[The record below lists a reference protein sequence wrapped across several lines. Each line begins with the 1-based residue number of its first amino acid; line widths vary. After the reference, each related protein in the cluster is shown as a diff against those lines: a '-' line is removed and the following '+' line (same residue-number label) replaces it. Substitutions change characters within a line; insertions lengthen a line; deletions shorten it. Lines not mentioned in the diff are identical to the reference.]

1 MKAFSLSLFTLICF
15 TTVSFAQYQQ
25 TQKAVGKAVI
35 KTPTILCE
43 KCQEKVEFFISHTEG
58 VSSVAVNIR
67 KHTTTVTWLNDRTT
81 LENIK
86 TAIANMG
93 FDADDI
99 EAEEYAFKRLP
110 KECKAEIT
118 AAKAKAAASVNPVVT
133 PPAVKQ

>member
-1 MKAFSLSLFTLICF
+1 MKAISLSLFAILSL
-15 TTVSFAQYQQ
+15 TTISFGQYQQ
-25 TQKAVGKAVI
+25 TQKAIGKAVI

-58 VSSVAVNIR
+58 VGSCSVNIY
-67 KHTTTVTWLNDRTT
+67 KKTTTVTWYNDRTT

-86 TAIANMG
+86 TAIANLG

-118 AAKAKAAASVNPVVT
+118 TAKAKAAAKLNPAAT
-133 PPAVKQ
+133 PAVKQ

>member
-1 MKAFSLSLFTLICF
+1 MKAFSLGLLAFFCF
-15 TTVSFAQYQQ
+15 TTAGFAQYQQ

-43 KCQEKVEFFISHTEG
+43 KCQEKVELFISHTEG
-58 VSSVAVNIR
+58 VGSVVVNIR
-67 KHTTTVTWLNDRTT
+67 KKTTTVTWLNDRTT

-86 TAIANMG
+86 TAIANLG

-99 EAEEYAFKRLP
+99 EAEEYAYKRLP

-118 AAKAKAAASVNPVVT
+118 AAKAKAAALNPAVT
-133 PPAVKQ
+133 TPAVKQQ